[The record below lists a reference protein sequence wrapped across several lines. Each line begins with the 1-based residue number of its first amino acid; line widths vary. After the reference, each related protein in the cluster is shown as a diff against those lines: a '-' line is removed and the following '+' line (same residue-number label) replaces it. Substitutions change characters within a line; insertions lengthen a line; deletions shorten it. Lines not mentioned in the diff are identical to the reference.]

1 MESLSAAAYAPPP
14 ENAMAGVPAHIVD
27 LLDQLHAESWD
38 QESKI
43 TRDDFK
49 DRTLHEVMRDKFIAL
64 DQDKAQYVYALCRAT
79 GARTI
84 VEAGT
89 SFGVSTIYLALAA
102 AANVSGGGK
111 PARVIAT
118 EHEPTKAAR
127 AREIWDKCGK
137 QVVDVIDLREGD
149 LRETLKE
156 DLEDVDLLL
165 LDSEF
170 FFSQVLIMERC
181 PGARLIVATVWTP
194 MVLPTLQVV
203 LPKMRP
209 GAVVISDNTIS
220 SAEGY
225 KDFLEYMRG
234 PQSPF
239 INLTLPYKNGLE
251 MSIYVPKQS

>member
-1 MESLSAAAYAPPP
+1 MESLSATAYAPPP

-102 AANVSGGGK
+102 AANAVSGGK

-170 FFSQVLIMERC
+170 FFSNNGALPGCEANRC
-181 PGARLIVATVWTP
+181 DSLDPDGPPDAAGR
-194 MVLPTLQVV
+194 
-203 LPKMRP
+203 
-209 GAVVISDNTIS
+209 
-220 SAEGY
+220 SAQDEAWSRCHLRQHHQLG
-225 KDFLEYMRG
+225 
-234 PQSPF
+234 
-239 INLTLPYKNGLE
+239 
-251 MSIYVPKQS
+251 